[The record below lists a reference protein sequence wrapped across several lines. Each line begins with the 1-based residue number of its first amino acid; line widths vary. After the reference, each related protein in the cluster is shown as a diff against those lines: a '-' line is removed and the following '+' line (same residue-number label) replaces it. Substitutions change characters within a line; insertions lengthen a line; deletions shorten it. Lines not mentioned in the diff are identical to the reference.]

1 MYFRKEIMMNISILQ
16 IYTFVLLSW
25 IYKYYRYEYNFGKTL
40 ENGNKL
46 LMLEDI
52 RTLRSLAKY
61 ELRNELKNIAYDD
74 DNHKYVKEKR
84 NSGTYAKLKEHT
96 SHNFEDYKK
105 NMNSRLKKKKGIMK
119 LDCYCENKIFNSM
132 DKFDKLV
139 ENMNSNKG
147 IINKILFKKFGL
159 RIIFTF
165 LFATSGIIFIVLD
178 KTKDSANNNK
188 CLLHRLGDN
197 DDIIHMISALF
208 FIIGIIFFLVCIYLL
223 IKTIKY
229 EGIKRGTRK
238 MKPKEYF
245 YLFKESFSTKRY
257 L

>member
-1 MYFRKEIMMNISILQ
+1 MMNINIFK
-16 IYTFVLLSW
+16 IYTFILLSW
-25 IYKYYRYEYNFGKTL
+25 IYKYYRYEYTFGKTL
-40 ENGNKL
+40 EKGNEL
-46 LMLEDI
+46 LLLSDI

-61 ELRNELKNIAYDD
+61 ELRNELKNRAYED
-74 DNHKYVKEKR
+74 DNHKYKKEKK
-84 NSGTYAKLKEHT
+84 NTGIYAKLKEHN
-96 SHNFEDYKK
+96 SYNFEDYKK
-105 NMNSRLKKKKGIMK
+105 KMNSRLNKKKGLNK

-147 IINKILFKKFGL
+147 IIKNILFKKFGL

-178 KTKDSANNNK
+178 NTEDSANNNK
-188 CLLHRLGDN
+188 SLLLILGEN

-208 FIIGIIFFLVCIYLL
+208 FIIGIIFFLVCIYFL

-229 EGIKRGTRK
+229 EGIKRGTIK

-245 YLFKESFSTKRY
+245 YLFKESFSKKSY